1 MEENEMR
8 PDITGSERR
17 AATKSEKTSG
27 KSVRIIGT
35 ASIAGI
41 SLAAVLTLRGFPSV
55 AEYGWASIGLYVFGA
70 IFFLIPLALVCAEL
84 GTGWPK
90 AGGLYAWVRQGFG
103 AKSGFLAVW
112 FEWIEGIVWFPTVLA
127 FVAAT
132 IAYIFAS
139 RLSNNKVY
147 LVLVMLAVFWGMTLI
162 NFLGL
167 KRASLLN
174 NIGVVIGTLLPAAV
188 LIALGVYWLAAGKH
202 IAIAFSFGKL
212 LPNFGSIDNLVFFVG
227 VLLGYAGIELFGFH
241 AKETKDPQ
249 HTYPKAIILSA
260 LLIVAV
266 SILATLSIAFVVPDA
281 KLSLV
286 AGLLQA
292 FAVFF
297 KILGLPPVVTQI
309 MAALTALGTL
319 ALISVWLLGPSKGLY
334 AAERTGDLPP
344 VLHGVN
350 RRHIPVAV
358 LVAQGILGTL
368 FALLFLFVPSINASY
383 WMLSALTTQILVLMY
398 IMILAAG
405 IRLRYTE
412 PNTPRPFKVPG
423 GNAGMWFVAGIGI
436 FGCVLGLVLG
446 FFPPTGVATWPTP
459 IYVLAMFIAIVIC
472 SVPPF
477 IIERIKKPNWFIA
490 HPDPVLLDV
499 DEFGDEIGREAAG
512 ASTASLPQP
521 VSGSATTA
529 AHAAGLR

>member
-1 MEENEMR
+1 MSREVTEGNG
-8 PDITGSERR
+8 PLGTGPGGP
-17 AATKSEKTSG
+17 SG
-27 KSVRIIGT
+27 KSVRVLGT

-41 SLAAVLTLRGFPSV
+41 SLAAVLTLRGMPSV

-103 AKSGFLAVW
+103 PKAGFLAVW
-112 FEWIEGIVWFPTVLA
+112 FEWIEGIVWFPTVLS

-132 IAYIFAS
+132 IAYIFAPA
-139 RLSNNKVY
+139 LSNNKVY
-147 LVLVMLAVFWGMTLI
+147 LVLVMLGVFWGMTLI
-162 NFLGL
+162 NFVGL
-167 KRASLLN
+167 RWTSLIN
-174 NIGVVIGTLLPAAV
+174 NVGVSIGTLLPAGI
-188 LIALGVYWLAAGKH
+188 LIALGIYWLLAGKH
-202 IAIAFSFGKL
+202 LAIPFSAGKL
-212 LPNFGSIDNLVFFVG
+212 LPNFGSINNLVFFVG

-249 HTYPKAIILSA
+249 RTYPRAIIASA
-260 LLIVAV
+260 AVIVAV
-266 SILATLSIAFVVPDA
+266 SILATLAISFVVPPA

-286 AGLLQA
+286 AGLMQA

-297 KILGLPPVVTQI
+297 KLLGLSPVVTQV
-309 MAALTALGTL
+309 MAALTGLGTL

-344 VLHGVN
+344 VLHAVN
-350 RRHIPVAV
+350 RRHVPVGV

-398 IMILAAG
+398 IMILAAA

-412 PNTPRPFKVPG
+412 PNTTRPFRIPV
-423 GNAGMWFVAGIGI
+423 GNVGMWVVAGVGI
-436 FGCVLGLVLG
+436 FGSGLGLVLG
-446 FFPPTGVATWPTP
+446 FFPPSGVATWPTP
-459 IYVLAMFIAIVIC
+459 IYVAVMFGAIVIC

-477 IIERIKKPNWFIA
+477 IIERIKKANWYIA

-499 DEFGDEIGREAAG
+499 DEFGDDLAHEAALQAVG
-512 ASTASLPQP
+512 ISGPSAAGTPQP
-521 VSGSATTA
+521 VGAP
-529 AHAAGLR
+529 GR

>member
-1 MEENEMR
+1 MNRDVAEAAG
-8 PDITGSERR
+8 PLGS
-17 AATKSEKTSG
+17 TKAVSSG
-27 KSVRIIGT
+27 KSVRILGT

-41 SLAAVLTLRGFPSV
+41 SLAAVLTLRGMPSV

-84 GTGWPK
+84 GTAWPK

-103 AKSGFLAVW
+103 PKSGFLAVW

-132 IAYIFAS
+132 IAYIFAPA
-139 RLSNNKVY
+139 LSNNKVY
-147 LVLVMLAVFWGMTLI
+147 LVLVMLGVFWGMTLI

-167 KRASLLN
+167 RWTSLLN
-174 NIGVVIGTLLPAAV
+174 NVGVTIGTLVPAAI
-188 LIALGVYWLAAGKH
+188 LIILGVYWLVAGKH
-202 IAIAFSFGKL
+202 IAIPFSAGKL
-212 LPNFGSIDNLVFFVG
+212 LPNFGSINNLVFFVG

-249 HTYPKAIILSA
+249 RTYPRAIIASA
-260 LLIVAV
+260 LVIVAI
-266 SILATLSIAFVVPDA
+266 SIFATLAISFVVPQA

-286 AGLLQA
+286 AGLMQA

-297 KILGLPPVVTQI
+297 KLLGLSPVVTQI
-309 MAALTALGTL
+309 MAALTGLGTL

-344 VLHGVN
+344 VVHAVN
-350 RRHIPVAV
+350 RRHIPVGV
-358 LVAQGILGTL
+358 LVAQGILGTM

-383 WMLSALTTQILVLMY
+383 WMLSALTTQILVMMY

-412 PNTPRPFKVPG
+412 PNTPRPFRIPG
-423 GNAGMWFVAGIGI
+423 GKTGMWVVAGVGI
-436 FGCVLGLVLG
+436 FGSGLGFVLG
-446 FFPPTGVATWPTP
+446 FFPPSGVSTWPTP
-459 IYVLAMFIAIVIC
+459 IYVAAMLGAIVIC

-477 IIERIKKPNWFIA
+477 IIERIKRPNWYIA
-490 HPDPVLLDV
+490 HPDPILLEI
-499 DEFGDEIGREAAG
+499 DEFGDDLAHELAMQTIKTHG
-512 ASTASLPQP
+512 ANGTGVPQP
-521 VSGSATTA
+521 VATT
-529 AHAAGLR
+529 RK

>member
-1 MEENEMR
+1 MDVKTTQTNGR
-8 PDITGSERR
+8 VPPNG
-17 AATKSEKTSG
+17 AKSSGG
-27 KSVRIIGT
+27 KSVRVLGT
-35 ASIAGI
+35 ASIAGV
-41 SLAAVLTLRGFPSV
+41 SLAAVLTLRGMPSV

-103 AKSGFLAVW
+103 PKSGFLAVW
-112 FEWIEGIVWFPTVLA
+112 FEWVEGIVWFPTVLA

-139 RLSNNKVY
+139 SLSNNKVY

-167 KRASLLN
+167 RRASLLN

-188 LIALGVYWLAAGKH
+188 LIFLGIYWLAAGKH
-202 IAIAFSFGKL
+202 IAIPFSAGKL
-212 LPNFGSIDNLVFFVG
+212 LPNFGSISHLVFFVG

-249 HTYPKAIILSA
+249 RTYPRAIIASA
-260 LLIVAV
+260 LVIVAI
-266 SILATLSIAFVVPDA
+266 SILATLAIAFVVPQA

-286 AGLLQA
+286 AGLMQA
-292 FAVFF
+292 FAAFF
-297 KILGLPPVVTQI
+297 TILGFSPVVTQI
-309 MAALTALGTL
+309 MAALTGLGTL

-344 VLHGVN
+344 VLHAVN

-358 LVAQGILGTL
+358 LVAQGILGTG
-368 FALLFLFVPSINASY
+368 FALVFLFVPSINASY

-398 IMILAAG
+398 IMILASG

-412 PNTPRPFKVPG
+412 PNTPRAFKVPG
-423 GNAGMWFVAGIGI
+423 GNAGMWIVAGVGI
-436 FGCVLGLVLG
+436 LGCVLGLVLG

-459 IYVLAMFIAIVIC
+459 IYVMAMFLAIVIC

-477 IIERIKKPNWFIA
+477 IIERIKKPSWFIA

-499 DEFGDEIGREAAG
+499 DEFGDEIGRESTTGSSEIAPKPVGETVPEARAVGAA
-512 ASTASLPQP
+512 
-521 VSGSATTA
+521 VK
-529 AHAAGLR
+529 